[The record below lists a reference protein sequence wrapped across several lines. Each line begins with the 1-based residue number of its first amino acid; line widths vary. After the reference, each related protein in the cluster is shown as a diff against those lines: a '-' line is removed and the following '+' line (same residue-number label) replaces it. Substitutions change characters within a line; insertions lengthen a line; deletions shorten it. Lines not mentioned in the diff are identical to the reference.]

1 METDGRVAH
10 PALPW
15 VWGTCLVIGW
25 VLAFLAAFGIASTL
39 ASRDVL
45 PGSLDTDLRWDLAFL
60 NATMGVLGLM
70 TVPGVARVVF
80 GHWPRVRAWHL
91 VVPVVGFATSIAE
104 EVVLHEW
111 AQVHIGQYDF
121 DHVAPT
127 AMLSWTTIL
136 VAVSAFAALVSPRG
150 TALPPSLGLWAASA
164 VVLLITVLNAPG
176 LGDGIEPESWTLAIL
191 IGLSA
196 IYAIGCAGV
205 AVWQTRRG

>member
-1 METDGRVAH
+1 MKTDGRAPH
-10 PALPW
+10 PALTW
-15 VWGTCLVIGW
+15 IWGICLPIGW

-39 ASRDVL
+39 VSRDVL
-45 PGSLDTDLRWDLAFL
+45 PGPLDTALRWDLAFL

-70 TVPGVARVVF
+70 TVLGLARVVF
-80 GHWPRVRAWHL
+80 GHWPRFRAWH
-91 VVPVVGFATSIAE
+91 VAVPIVGFAISIAE
-104 EVVLHEW
+104 ELVLHEW

-150 TALPPSLGLWAASA
+150 AALPPSLGLWSA
-164 VVLLITVLNAPG
+164 CAFALLITWLNAPG
-176 LGDGIEPESWTLAIL
+176 LGDGIETESWPLAIL

-196 IYAIGCAGV
+196 IYAIGCVSV
-205 AVWQTRRG
+205 AAWQTRRN